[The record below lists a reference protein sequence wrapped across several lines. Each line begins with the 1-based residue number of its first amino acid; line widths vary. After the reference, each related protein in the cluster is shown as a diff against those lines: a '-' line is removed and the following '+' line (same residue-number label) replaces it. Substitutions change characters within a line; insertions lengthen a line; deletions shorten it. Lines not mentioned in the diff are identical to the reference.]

1 MRDGLHHPS
10 LRPWGALA
18 CQRWN
23 APAHLTLAERKQ
35 IPQSPNREIAL
46 HRLDATESCEL
57 RLWFEHLILQIQRD
71 SHNTD
76 FSDVEEPE
84 NYGAGFKPPTTPP
97 YPQA

>member
-1 MRDGLHHPS
+1 MAPGDELQMRDGLHHPS
-10 LRPWGALA
+10 LRPWGVLA

-35 IPQSPNREIAL
+35 IPLALNREIAPY
-46 HRLDATESCEL
+46 RLDSTESCEL

-76 FSDVEEPE
+76 FSDGGNPE
-84 NYGAGFKPPTTPP
+84 NNGTGF
-97 YPQA
+97 